1 MLNYGRTGSNRF
13 ALELYKV
20 MTPKHINPDTLRAIH
35 EIFECGLA
43 LTDVIYTDEQI
54 EEICTTFDEMYYEFM
69 NKCK

>member
-1 MLNYGRTGSNRF
+1 
-13 ALELYKV
+13 

-35 EIFECGLA
+35 EIFEYGLVM
-43 LTDVIYTDEQI
+43 TDVTYTDEQV